1 MRFCNQSI
9 SVEKY
14 FQNNLRVQIQRKSLK
29 EVKLEFFKITMN
41 FFLAKLKKNMFRVK
55 LTSQ

>member
-9 SVEKY
+9 PLEKY

-29 EVKLEFFKITMN
+29 EVKLEFFKSTMN
-41 FFLAKLKKNMFRVK
+41 FFLAKLKKNMFHVK

>member
-9 SVEKY
+9 PLEKY
-14 FQNNLRVQIQRKSLK
+14 FQNNLRVQIQRKILK
-29 EVKLEFFKITMN
+29 EVKLEFFKSTMI
-41 FFLAKLKKNMFRVK
+41 FFLAKLKKNMFHVK